1 MGVLAFITV
10 LYILIVVIY
19 CCKGKK
25 YEDDTESYQP
35 KRSKSPKSSKVS
47 KARTSSSSTKK
58 VSEDD
63 KAPKAFRAQDKT
75 SRTETEQ

>member
-25 YEDDTESYQP
+25 YKDDTESYQ
-35 KRSKSPKSSKVS
+35 PKSSKVS

-58 VSEDD
+58 VSEDN

-75 SRTETEQ
+75 KGDSRTETEQ